1 MVRHFHLPIDC
12 RIVFPSFSV
21 LTVASKMHD
30 LRDEYSSRYFGQ
42 ANQSVIT
49 YAQNIEG
56 KMNRNETKRKLENEQ
71 LNYKLKEPRQLFIN
85 HSEKQVELS

>member
-42 ANQSVIT
+42 ANQSVIA
-49 YAQNIEG
+49 YVQNANE
-56 KMNRNETKRKLENEQ
+56 KRDRNETEIRE
-71 LNYKLKEPRQLFIN
+71 RTI
-85 HSEKQVELS
+85 EL